1 MLLHHLVEFVVQV
14 VVCVGFQGVFEQ
26 DPARHQQVVQPVRDV
41 EDDSGCEKDGGE
53 KSQSICKGSGEV
65 IMMMGSI
72 GDKQTRVMEEVGKI
86 QETSLRTRTASVIS

>member
-41 EDDSGCEKDGGE
+41 EDDSGCEKDGGRE
-53 KSQSICKGSGEV
+53 SIY
-65 IMMMGSI
+65 
-72 GDKQTRVMEEVGKI
+72 T
-86 QETSLRTRTASVIS
+86 